1 MLPKISLMGDME
13 YRAIKIGYAISK
25 FFHCNRI
32 SPNVMN
38 LLYNRAMVST
48 IAKVGPGVKPP
59 SAYEISKKFLD
70 KEIED

>member
-1 MLPKISLMGDME
+1 
-13 YRAIKIGYAISK
+13 
-25 FFHCNRI
+25 
-32 SPNVMN
+32 MN

-48 IAKVGPGVKPP
+48 IAKVGPEVKPP